1 MPLMLLFCQILKYLK
16 ELDKINIGLSVLKVI
31 LDSVRRFMITF
42 RLARFE
48 VRDSSLKHRDCV
60 LKPGLKV

>member
-31 LDSVRRFMITF
+31 LDSVRRLMITF

-48 VRDSSLKHRDCV
+48 VREISLKHCV